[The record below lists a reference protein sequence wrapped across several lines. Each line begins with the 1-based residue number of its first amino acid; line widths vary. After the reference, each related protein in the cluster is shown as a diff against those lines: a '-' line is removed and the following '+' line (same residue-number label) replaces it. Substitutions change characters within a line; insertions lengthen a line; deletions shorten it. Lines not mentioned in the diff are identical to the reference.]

1 MNVNLFNKR
10 KSGRRALVLNAAKFY
25 VQLLKLESS
34 RYDLIILDD
43 SGLDIPIEE
52 SGATT
57 VDGNTIYVYIDHSL
71 GVYSLL
77 AALAHEMIHA
87 KQFATGLLAHKVVRG
102 KEVALWRG
110 KRYDKV
116 PYLRKPWEILAFQR
130 QELMVRTLE
139 ACFTA

>member
-77 AALAHEMIHA
+77 AALAHEMVHA
-87 KQFATGLLAHKVVRG
+87 KQFATGLLAHKIVGG

-130 QELMVRTLE
+130 QELMVRTL
-139 ACFTA
+139 

>member
-1 MNVNLFNKR
+1 MNVNLLNKR

-77 AALAHEMIHA
+77 AALAHEMVHA
-87 KQFATGLLAHKVVRG
+87 KQFATGLLAHKIVGG